1 MIKNEIS
8 VNLINHK
15 IKNFIS
21 SDSARLK
28 LLFQKIFSHENH
40 MRNKKNVYIRNNHG
54 MYKKIRSYGS
64 ATSNSHFSRLVNQSF
79 NNYYFSII

>member
-21 SDSARLK
+21 SNSARLK
-28 LLFQKIFSHENH
+28 LLFQKYFH
-40 MRNKKNVYIRNNHG
+40 MKIICETKKCLH
-54 MYKKIRSYGS
+54 SQ
-64 ATSNSHFSRLVNQSF
+64 QSCDV
-79 NNYYFSII
+79 

>member
-40 MRNKKNVYIRNNHG
+40 MRNKKMFTLETI
-54 MYKKIRSYGS
+54 M
-64 ATSNSHFSRLVNQSF
+64 
-79 NNYYFSII
+79 